1 MQQRNLNTLFDI
13 VPNLQAALLDTTQL
27 EDLCRTQQS
36 LTMERISHWL
46 KGQAKLRLAGG
57 ELGISRQLTGMADE
71 LEYLSSL
78 PTMFLE
84 KGEIERW
91 GT

>member
-1 MQQRNLNTLFDI
+1 MQQRNLKTLFDI
-13 VPNLQAALLDTTQL
+13 VPNLQAALLDTTHL
-27 EDLCRTQQS
+27 EDLCRTQQA

-46 KGQAKLRLAGG
+46 RGQAKLRLAGG
-57 ELGISRQLTGMADE
+57 ELVISRQITGMADE